1 MKLENQKVALNV
13 ALNNN
18 DKKDKK
24 VVKTTAILNFDG
36 VPIEEII
43 GMAIKSLTIKYQAQI
58 RQDFSTYEELKSE
71 LENETKEVSVSEL
84 LEKKKRVID
93 PFKQSMRLANK
104 QQMNDEQLKMLIGE
118 LKKQMKK

>member
-1 MKLENQKVALNV
+1 MKLENQKAVLNV
-13 ALNNN
+13 ALNND
-18 DKKDKK
+18 DKKNKK
-24 VVKTTAILNFDG
+24 VVKTIAILNFDG

-43 GMAIKSLTIKYQAQI
+43 GMAIKSLKIKYQAQI
-58 RQDFSTYEELKSE
+58 RSEYSNYEEMKSE

-84 LEKKKRVID
+84 LEKKTRVID

-104 QQMNDEQLKMLIGE
+104 QQMNDDQLKALIGE

>member
-58 RQDFSTYEELKSE
+58 RQDFSTYDELKSE

>member
-13 ALNNN
+13 ALNND

-58 RQDFSTYEELKSE
+58 RNEYTTYEELKSE
-71 LENETKEVSVSEL
+71 LENESKEVSVSEL
-84 LEKKKRVID
+84 LEKKKR
-93 PFKQSMRLANK
+93 L
-104 QQMNDEQLKMLIGE
+104 
-118 LKKQMKK
+118 

>member
-13 ALNNN
+13 ALNND

-43 GMAIKSLTIKYQAQI
+43 GMAIKSLTI
-58 RQDFSTYEELKSE
+58 
-71 LENETKEVSVSEL
+71 
-84 LEKKKRVID
+84 
-93 PFKQSMRLANK
+93 NK
-104 QQMNDEQLKMLIGE
+104 TE
-118 LKKQMKK
+118 

>member
-13 ALNNN
+13 CLNND
-18 DKKDKK
+18 DKKNKK

-43 GMAIKSLTIKYQAQI
+43 GMAVKSLTIKYQAQI
-58 RQDFSTYEELKSE
+58 RSEYSHYDELKSE

-84 LEKKKRVID
+84 LEKKQRVID

-104 QQMNDEQLKMLIGE
+104 QQMDDNQLKTLIGE